1 MDDPPKKISSHDK
14 RPSEHA
20 EIVLQTEDLT
30 KCFDTFTAVDH
41 LSIEMYRG
49 DVYGLLGPN
58 GSGKTT
64 TIRMLLGLIHPT
76 SGQVTVLR
84 HSINDRRQRYQALWH
99 VGAIVEEPV
108 FYPFLT
114 GRENLRGV
122 ATFACMPDNVTTN
135 ERIEE
140 VLELVDLATYARLAY
155 HKYSLGMKQRLALA
169 ATLLHYPQVIILD
182 EPTNGLDPA
191 GVVEVRELITHLAQ
205 QGISILLSSHQLH
218 EIQQICSR
226 VAIIKRGKLLVQG
239 SVQDLLSE
247 KQCITMSFPDPA
259 TLERAEL
266 ILHTQPQEGTL
277 WMRNARTIE
286 VEPDANWIPPGGK
299 VLELE
304 TTMEQAAIVNAFL
317 GARGIYAAEIR
328 RRNTSLEQ
336 YFLELTGLPPHV
348 TPSSS
353 QSS

>member
-1 MDDPPKKISSHDK
+1 MDDPPKKIPSHDK

-20 EIVLQTEDLT
+20 EIVLSTEDLT
-30 KCFDTFTAVDH
+30 KRFDTFTAVDQ

-76 SGQVTVLR
+76 AGRV
-84 HSINDRRQRYQALWH
+84 SILNHDITNGKQRYQALGN

-122 ATFACMPDNVTTN
+122 AAFACMAANTATN

-140 VLELVDLATYARLAY
+140 VLELVDLATSANIVY

-169 ATLLHYPQVIILD
+169 ATLLHYPQLIILD

-191 GVVEVRELITHLAQ
+191 GVVDVRGLITHLAQ

-218 EIQQICSR
+218 EIQQVCSR

-239 SVQDLLSE
+239 FVKDLLSE
-247 KQCITMSFPDPA
+247 KQCIVVSFPEPA
-259 TLERAEL
+259 LLERAEL
-266 ILHTQPQEGTL
+266 LLHTQPQGDML
-277 WMRNARTIE
+277 WMRNARVVD
-286 VEPDANWIPPGGK
+286 VEQDASWTPPGGK
-299 VLELE
+299 ALEIE
-304 TTMEQAAIVNAFL
+304 TTMEQAASVNTFL
-317 GARGIYAAEIR
+317 GERGIYAAEIR
-328 RRNTSLEQ
+328 RRDTSLEQ
-336 YFLELTGLPPHV
+336 YFLELTG
-348 TPSSS
+348 
-353 QSS
+353 QSLH